1 MVYMQCFFGFPTF
14 FHTLKALYMERIIR
28 RKRENKNNSINNKNQ
43 KKMGKL
49 VEGLKIAAYVAE
61 VVMASTVIIELVG
74 SKCGG
79 RAKVK
84 AASVETGAGEAKDTE

>member
-1 MVYMQCFFGFPTF
+1 MVYMQCFF
-14 FHTLKALYMERIIR
+14 RIPHLFSYPKSLIYG
-28 RKRENKNNSINNKNQ
+28 KNN
-43 KKMGKL
+43 KKKTREGKL

-79 RAKVK
+79 KSKVK
-84 AASVETGAGEAKDTE
+84 AASVETGAGEAPETE

>member
-1 MVYMQCFFGFPTF
+1 
-14 FHTLKALYMERIIR
+14 
-28 RKRENKNNSINNKNQ
+28 
-43 KKMGKL
+43 MGKL

-74 SKCGG
+74 SKCG

-84 AASVETGAGEAKDTE
+84 AASVETGAGKAPETE

>member
-1 MVYMQCFFGFPTF
+1 
-14 FHTLKALYMERIIR
+14 
-28 RKRENKNNSINNKNQ
+28 
-43 KKMGKL
+43 MGKL

-61 VVMASTVIIELVG
+61 VVMASSVIIELVG

-84 AASVETGAGEAKDTE
+84 AASVETGAEKAPETE

>member
-1 MVYMQCFFGFPTF
+1 
-14 FHTLKALYMERIIR
+14 
-28 RKRENKNNSINNKNQ
+28 
-43 KKMGKL
+43 MGKL

-74 SKCGG
+74 SKLVGSKCGG

-84 AASVETGAGEAKDTE
+84 AASVETGAGKAPETE